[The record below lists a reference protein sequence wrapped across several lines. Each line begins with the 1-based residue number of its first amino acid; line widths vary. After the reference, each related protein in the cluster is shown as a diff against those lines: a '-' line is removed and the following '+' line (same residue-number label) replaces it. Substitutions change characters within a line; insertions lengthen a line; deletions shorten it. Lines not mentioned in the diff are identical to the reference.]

1 MKYKHLA
8 GIGFSIIFGLSF
20 LFSKQAL
27 EFVSPIG
34 LIAYRF
40 LIAWLFFMLLAYV
53 FKLVKIQFDKKMF
66 KYLLLCGLF
75 QPVIYFMTESY
86 GLNLLGT
93 GEAGLMIAIIP
104 IFVTILSAIFLKELP
119 RKSQIIFMLMSIIG
133 VMVIQL
139 SQLGHDNQLL
149 GFVFM
154 FIAVIAA
161 SLFNITSRYISKTV
175 TPVTST
181 FFMTTM
187 GALVFNTIYTIE
199 LLLNDSLS
207 LYITNLNHIE
217 LIMPILYLGIVASVG
232 GFFLVNTTLKHMP
245 AHVSS
250 IYTNIS
256 TVIAIVAGLIFLN
269 EYLYIYHYIGAVLIL
284 VGVYGTVKFQSTKSH
299 ISN

>member
-40 LIAWLFFMLLAYV
+40 LIAWLFFMLAYV

-104 IFVTILSAIFLKELP
+104 IFVTILSAIFLKEMP

-175 TPVTST
+175 TPITST

-217 LIMPILYLGIVASVG
+217 LIIPILYLGIVASVG

-256 TVIAIVAGLIFLN
+256 TVIAIVAGLLFLN

>member
-8 GIGFSIIFGLSF
+8 GIGFFIIFGLSF

-40 LIAWLFFMLLAYV
+40 LIAWLFFMLAYV

-104 IFVTILSAIFLKELP
+104 IFVTILSAIFLKEMP
-119 RKSQIIFMLMSIIG
+119 RKSQMIFMLMSIIG

-187 GALVFNTIYTIE
+187 GALVFNTIYMIE

-217 LIMPILYLGIVASVG
+217 LIVPILYLGIVASVG

-256 TVIAIVAGLIFLN
+256 TVIAIVAGLLFLN